1 MTAARFEE
9 QAGRR
14 SEGYW
19 LLSRLFLE
27 LPTPAG
33 LAELRAALANVKSDS
48 DLVRDDLL
56 FLRNAVD
63 DAMAVPAGAVAAAVE
78 YTRRFVAMPKGSQ
91 EPLPYE
97 SHVREGC
104 LPGAATE
111 NIRALAAQWG
121 YADVVPESGSPDHLG
136 AELRLMALLCHDE
149 RTGWHTGDRTLAIES
164 LRRQNRFLDD
174 HLAQWAPAYCAALA
188 ARAEN
193 SYVEAVARIT
203 ANLVRA
209 DVAALAEIF
218 VQVDAPGADT
228 HTPVA
233 IQL

>member
-1 MTAARFEE
+1 MTAAHFEE

-33 LAELRAALANVKSDS
+33 LAELRAALASVESDS
-48 DLVRDDLL
+48 DPLRTDIA
-56 FLRNAVD
+56 FLRSAID
-63 DAMAVPAGAVAAAVE
+63 EAIAVPGAMAAAVE
-78 YTRRFVAMPKGSQ
+78 YTRCFVAMPQGSQ

-97 SHVREGC
+97 SHVREGR
-104 LPGAATE
+104 LPGEATA
-111 NIRALAAQWG
+111 NVYALAAQWG
-121 YADVVPESGSPDHLG
+121 YADVAPESGSPDHLG

-174 HLAQWAPAYCAALA
+174 HLARWAPDYCAAVA

-193 SYVEAVARIT
+193 TYVQAIARIT

-218 VQVDAPGADT
+218 QQVDALRADAR
-228 HTPVA
+228 TPVA
-233 IQL
+233 IHP